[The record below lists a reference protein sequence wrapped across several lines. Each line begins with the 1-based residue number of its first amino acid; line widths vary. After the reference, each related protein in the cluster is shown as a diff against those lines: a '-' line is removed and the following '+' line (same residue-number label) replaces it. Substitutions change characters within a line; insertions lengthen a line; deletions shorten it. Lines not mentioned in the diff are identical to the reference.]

1 MVSDVKPATSA
12 ADAGQLRTIGDELQQ
27 RSFRSDADM
36 AYLNLIY
43 TSNWFMFH
51 VQGYLKQ
58 FDGLTMQ
65 QYNVLRILRGQRGNP
80 ISLLQVKC
88 RLLDRN
94 SDVSRIID
102 RMVRKGLICRETCN
116 ADRRQVDL
124 TITDKGAQLLET
136 VGDGIN
142 TVLDAFSDAASP
154 AELQQLCAVLDRAR
168 AASRARLGTTAGN
181 CESDFEEGAD

>member
-1 MVSDVKPATSA
+1 MVTNTRPSA
-12 ADAGQLRTIGDELQQ
+12 AATLPELRTIAEELQQ
-27 RSFRSDADM
+27 RNFRSDADM

-43 TSNWFMFH
+43 TSNWFIFQ

-58 FDGLTMQ
+58 YDGLTMQ
-65 QYNVLRILRGQRGNP
+65 QYNVLRILRGQHGNP
-80 ISLLQVKC
+80 LSLLQVKC

-102 RMVRKGLICRETCN
+102 RMVRKGLISRETCN

-124 TITDKGAQLLET
+124 TLTPKGSNLLES
-136 VGDGIN
+136 VGDSIN

-154 AELQQLCAVLDRAR
+154 AELQHMSDLLDRAR
-168 AASRARLGTTAGN
+168 AASRKRLGINNVEA
-181 CESDFEEGAD
+181 CEGLEN